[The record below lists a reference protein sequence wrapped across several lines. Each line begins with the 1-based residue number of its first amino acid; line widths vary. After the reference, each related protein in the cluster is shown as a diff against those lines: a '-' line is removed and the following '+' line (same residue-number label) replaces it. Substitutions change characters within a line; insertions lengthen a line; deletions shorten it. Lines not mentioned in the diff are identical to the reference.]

1 MKRFLLGL
9 AATSAIGS
17 LSLISTAQ
25 PPEGGRKGPPQ
36 GGERREGQPPREG
49 PPREGQPPREG
60 PPREGPG
67 RQGRP
72 GGREGQPGG
81 RPMGGGF
88 EVGKVLPPFAA
99 EQLRLTDDQ
108 KSKIAVMEK
117 EIKEKLALILT
128 ADQFRQL
135 ENSRPPMR
143 GGRPGAEGGPG
154 GPGGPDGPPERG
166 SRPEGGF
173 GGRPGA
179 EGGPPEG
186 GRRPE
191 GGPGGRRPEG
201 GRRPDGGERR
211 PPLDD

>member
-9 AATSAIGS
+9 AATTAIGS
-17 LSLISTAQ
+17 LSLVSTAQ

-36 GGERREGQPPREG
+36 GGERREGPPREGQPPREG

-60 PPREGPG
+60 PG
-67 RQGRP
+67 RQGRPGGP

-99 EQLRLTDDQ
+99 EQLRLTEDQ
-108 KSKIAVMEK
+108 KSKIAAMEK

-128 ADQFRQL
+128 ADQLKQL

-143 GGRPGAEGGPG
+143 GGRPGADGGPG
-154 GPGGPDGPPERG
+154 GRPDGF
-166 SRPEGGF
+166 RPEGGF

-186 GRRPE
+186 GGRRPE
-191 GGPGGRRPEG
+191 GGPGGRPEG

-211 PPLDD
+211 PPVED